1 VEGERAVTGHP
12 RKVAVERRHVCLT
25 LEAAALVEDWAG
37 RQGMSFS
44 AALETLAR
52 LGLKQAPPDAYAG
65 ALEAAIRSVAREEMA
80 RQTALL
86 ASASVDA
93 HAAFFL
99 AFAVASRGL
108 PRDQAEKLRQEARDA
123 ARRTLRT
130 RASAQG
136 REQLLAILAG
146 EAV

>member
-1 VEGERAVTGHP
+1 ML
-12 RKVAVERRHVCLT
+12 ERRRRGRPRQLVVDAKRVYLT
-25 LEAAALVEDWAG
+25 PEAVDLVTAFAD
-37 RQGMSFS
+37 RQGMNFS
-44 AALETLAR
+44 AAVETLCR
-52 LGLKQAPPDAYAG
+52 LGLTQAPPDAYAG
-65 ALEAAIRSVAREEMA
+65 ALEAAVRGVAREEMG

-108 PRDQAEKLRQEARDA
+108 PRDQAAKLRQDARDA

-130 RASAQG
+130 RASVEG
-136 REQLLAILAG
+136 REQLRALLAG
-146 EAV
+146 EEL

>member
-1 VEGERAVTGHP
+1 MPGHP
-12 RKVAVERRHVCLT
+12 RPGPVQRRQVTLT
-25 LEAAALVEDWAG
+25 PEAAELVEDWAG

-65 ALEAAIRSVAREEMA
+65 ALEAAVRGVAREEMA

-108 PRDQAEKLRQEARDA
+108 PRDQADKLRQEARDA

-130 RASAQG
+130 RASVEG
-136 REQLLAILAG
+136 REQLRALLAG
-146 EAV
+146 EEL